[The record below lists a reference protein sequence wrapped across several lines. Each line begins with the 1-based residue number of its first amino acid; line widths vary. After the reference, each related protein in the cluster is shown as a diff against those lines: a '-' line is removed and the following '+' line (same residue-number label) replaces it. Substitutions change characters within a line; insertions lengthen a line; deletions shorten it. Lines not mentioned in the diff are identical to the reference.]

1 MAIIPRVV
9 KESDA
14 SGAQVIDGSLRFLQ
28 GLQDTRFA
36 TYLKRTPSVDGNR
49 RTYTF
54 SVWCKRSSFFG
65 SDLGNGY
72 TGTSFALCGA
82 NDFRI
87 LFALDAAGDT
97 ISVRDATMANT
108 INLVS
113 YPKYRDPQGW
123 YHVVVAVDTTQATSS
138 DRVKVWMNGGQVT
151 NWETAL
157 YPNQNEDGDWNDASS
172 VSYTHLTLPTTP
184 YV

>member
-54 SVWCKRSSFFG
+54 SVWCKRSSFYG

-72 TGTSFALCGA
+72 SANTFAMCGA
-82 NDFRI
+82 NDFRW
-87 LFALDAAGDT
+87 L
-97 ISVRDATMANT
+97 
-108 INLVS
+108 
-113 YPKYRDPQGW
+113 Y
-123 YHVVVAVDTTQATSS
+123 SS
-138 DRVKVWMNGGQVT
+138 DS
-151 NWETAL
+151 L
-157 YPNQNEDGDWNDASS
+157 SLI
-172 VSYTHLTLPTTP
+172 HI
-184 YV
+184 